1 MPTLPDSLIGLPARK
16 PGAVCDME
24 ALEDLLRAMRLSGA
38 VFMDAEF
45 TAPWCV
51 RAKISADHCRP
62 FMPVP
67 GHLIAYHYVLEGT
80 LWVRIDGEPA
90 CEAVAGELLVLP
102 RNDTHVLGNDL
113 NLRPRPANHL
123 IEPATDEGLARI
135 RYGGGGARCRILCG
149 FLGTEDRTDPLIASL
164 PAILKLSLDAGR
176 MGSWIEASMRYAARE
191 LAAGS
196 PGAATSQARLSEL
209 LFAEAVRTYVG
220 SLPPRSKGW
229 LAGLRDPYVGRAL
242 ALIHSRSAHPLMLDE
257 LAREVGLSRSAL
269 GERFVRHIGMSPM
282 RYHSRRRLQHA
293 ADRLRHSKVPVS
305 QIAYEIGYESD
316 AAFSRSF
323 KREFGTS
330 PAAFRETG
338 RPLGAV
344 PKGSGRSAGKAY
356 L

>member
-1 MPTLPDSLIGLPARK
+1 
-16 PGAVCDME
+16 
-24 ALEDLLRAMRLSGA
+24 
-38 VFMDAEF
+38 
-45 TAPWCV
+45 
-51 RAKISADHCRP
+51 
-62 FMPVP
+62 
-67 GHLIAYHYVLEGT
+67 
-80 LWVRIDGEPA
+80 
-90 CEAVAGELLVLP
+90 
-102 RNDTHVLGNDL
+102 
-113 NLRPRPANHL
+113 
-123 IEPATDEGLARI
+123 
-135 RYGGGGARCRILCG
+135 
-149 FLGTEDRTDPLIASL
+149 
-164 PAILKLSLDAGR
+164 
-176 MGSWIEASMRYAARE
+176 
-191 LAAGS
+191 
-196 PGAATSQARLSEL
+196 
-209 LFAEAVRTYVG
+209 VRTYVG

-323 KREFGTS
+323 PREFGTS